1 MVELSKNQ
9 VQYILKDIHRNGIQN
24 EDLAHNLLDHIC
36 CILEEELDDTHSFE
50 THYPL
55 VFKRF
60 FKREM
65 VEIEEETQLLL
76 TFQNYYAMKNV
87 MIKSGFLSS
96 ILFIIGAVLKI
107 AHLPGAAA
115 LLLLA
120 AAVFSLVFL
129 PIFFVFKSKNSS
141 GSTKLIIGSGVL
153 FGIIFCIATLFK
165 VMHWPGANLLWKIGL
180 ADLFFLFLPLYFFN
194 GIRNEE
200 SKTNTILTSVMILM
214 MGGMLFTLTNLK
226 STQKLNDAIDQ
237 NSSHMLLIQES
248 TVINPKL
255 TSTTDS
261 LCVATKGLITELT
274 NDLLSTVSNIENK
287 KFSLKNALYYY
298 RENSE
303 IVSTT
308 FFHHNESFVSPK
320 LQKLKSNLQAINQL
334 ISKSHQGKMFFTKE
348 VLNDTN
354 WERNQFE
361 GLPFFIVVERLQLI
375 NLEMN
380 LLIERN

>member
-1 MVELSKNQ
+1 MVELSKQQ
-9 VQYILKDIHRNGIQN
+9 VQFILKDIHQNGIQN
-24 EDLAHNLLDHIC
+24 EDLALNLLDHIC
-36 CILEEELDDTHSFE
+36 CILEEELDDIRSFE

-60 FKREM
+60 FKKEM

-248 TVINPKL
+248 TEVNPPL

-261 LCVATKGLITELT
+261 LCVATKDLITELT

-303 IVSTT
+303 IGATT
-308 FFHHNESFVSPK
+308 FFRKEGIVSPK

-334 ISKSHQGKMFFTKE
+334 INKKSQGRMFFTKE
-348 VLNDTN
+348 SLNDTN
-354 WERNQFE
+354 WARNQFE

>member
-1 MVELSKNQ
+1 MVELSKHQ
-9 VQYILKDIHRNGIQN
+9 VQYILKDIHQNGIQN
-24 EDLAHNLLDHIC
+24 EDLALNLLDHIC
-36 CILEEELDDTHSFE
+36 CILEEELDDIRSFE

-60 FKREM
+60 FKKEM

-248 TVINPKL
+248 TEVNPPL

-261 LCVATKGLITELT
+261 LCVATKDLITELT

-303 IVSTT
+303 IGATT
-308 FFHHNESFVSPK
+308 FFRKEGIVSPK

-334 ISKSHQGKMFFTKE
+334 INKKSQGRMFFTKE
-348 VLNDTN
+348 SLNDTN
-354 WERNQFE
+354 WARNQFE

>member
-1 MVELSKNQ
+1 MVELSKHQ
-9 VQYILKDIHRNGIQN
+9 VQYILKDIHQNGIQN
-24 EDLAHNLLDHIC
+24 EDLALNLLDHIC
-36 CILEEELDDTHSFE
+36 CILEEELDDIRSFE

-60 FKREM
+60 FKKEM
-65 VEIEEETQLLL
+65 AEIEEETQLLL

-200 SKTNTILTSVMILM
+200 TKTNTILTSVMILM

-237 NSSHMLLIQES
+237 NSLHMLLIQER
-248 TVINPKL
+248 TAVNPPL
-255 TSTTDS
+255 TSKTDS
-261 LCVATKGLITELT
+261 LCVATKDLISELT

-287 KFSLKNALYYY
+287 KNSLKNALYYY

-308 FFHHNESFVSPK
+308 FFHHNESFVSPN
-320 LQKLKSNLQAINQL
+320 LQKLKTNLQAINQL
-334 ISKSHQGKMFFTKE
+334 INKKSKGRMFFTKE
-348 VLNDTN
+348 ALNDSN

-380 LLIERN
+380 LMMERN

>member
-1 MVELSKNQ
+1 MVELSKHQ
-9 VQYILKDIHRNGIQN
+9 VQYILKDIHQNGIQN
-24 EDLAHNLLDHIC
+24 EDLALNLLDHIC
-36 CILEEELDDTHSFE
+36 CILEEELDDIRSFE

-60 FKREM
+60 FKKEM
-65 VEIEEETQLLL
+65 AEIEEETQLLL

-248 TVINPKL
+248 TEVNPPL

-261 LCVATKGLITELT
+261 LCVATKDLISELT

-287 KFSLKNALYYY
+287 KNSLKNALYYY

-308 FFHHNESFVSPK
+308 FFHHNESFVSPN
-320 LQKLKSNLQAINQL
+320 LQKLKTNLQAINQL
-334 ISKSHQGKMFFTKE
+334 INKKSKGRMFFTKE
-348 VLNDTN
+348 SLNDTN
-354 WERNQFE
+354 WARNQFE

>member
-1 MVELSKNQ
+1 MVELSKDQ
-9 VQYILKDIHRNGIQN
+9 VQYILKDIHQNGIQN
-24 EDLAHNLLDHIC
+24 EDLALNLLDHIC
-36 CILEEELDDTHSFE
+36 CILEEELDDIRSFE

-60 FKREM
+60 FKKEM

-87 MIKSGFLSS
+87 MIKSGFISS
-96 ILFIIGAVLKI
+96 ILFIIGAILKI
-107 AHLPGAAA
+107 AHLPGAAV
-115 LLLLA
+115 LLLVA

-200 SKTNTILTSVMILM
+200 TKTNTILTSVMILM

-237 NSSHMLLIQES
+237 NSSHMIHIQES
-248 TVINPKL
+248 TEVTPPL

-274 NDLLSTVSNIENK
+274 NDLLSTVSSIENK
-287 KFSLKNALYYY
+287 KFSVKNALYYY

-303 IVSTT
+303 IVVTT
-308 FFHHNESFVSPK
+308 FFRNEGVVSPK

-334 ISKSHQGKMFFTKE
+334 ISKSHPGKMFFTKE
-348 VLNDTN
+348 SLNDTN

-361 GLPFFIVVERLQLI
+361 GLPFFVVVERLQLI

>member
-60 FKREM
+60 FKKEM
-65 VEIEEETQLLL
+65 AEIEEETQLLL

-261 LCVATKGLITELT
+261 LCVATKDLITELT

-303 IVSTT
+303 IVATT
-308 FFHHNESFVSPK
+308 FFRKEGIVSPK

-334 ISKSHQGKMFFTKE
+334 INKKSQGRMFFTKE
-348 VLNDTN
+348 VLNDSN

-361 GLPFFIVVERLQLI
+361 GLPFFIVIERLQLI

-380 LLIERN
+380 LLIDRN

>member
-1 MVELSKNQ
+1 MVELSKHQ
-9 VQYILKDIHRNGIQN
+9 VQYILNDIHQNGIQN
-24 EDLAHNLLDHIC
+24 EDLALNLLDHIC
-36 CILEEELDDTHSFE
+36 CILEEELDDIRSFE

-60 FKREM
+60 FKKEM
-65 VEIEEETQLLL
+65 IEIEEETQLLL

-87 MIKSGFLSS
+87 MIKSGFISS
-96 ILFIIGAVLKI
+96 ILFIIGAILKI

-226 STQKLNDAIDQ
+226 SPQKLNDAIDQ

-248 TVINPKL
+248 TSVHPAL
-255 TSTTDS
+255 TSSTDS
-261 LCVATKGLITELT
+261 LCSATKELIKELN
-274 NDLLSTVSNIENK
+274 NDLLTTISKIENK
-287 KFSLKNALYYY
+287 KLSLRDALYYY

-303 IVSTT
+303 IVATT
-308 FFHHNESFVSPK
+308 FFRNEGVVSPK

-334 ISKSHQGKMFFTKE
+334 ISKSHQEKMFFTKE
-348 VLNDTN
+348 SLNDTN

-361 GLPFFIVVERLQLI
+361 GLPFFVVVERLQLI